1 MTKSPLRLTVLDKCK
16 DLFYNLNLHVIK
28 AGLFFFPFSYGEKF
42 IAWHNSWCGGKNCN
56 ALSIYSKPQE
66 FLRPQPNFRDKKT
79 VVCEGWAWLLG
90 SKSSSSL
97 FWMNF
102 YMASQLWWHK
112 TGVRVPASSVELST
126 LSGLRSIL
134 SGYICV
140 PVASFIHIFVTQSG
154 FITRHFP
161 LSGLW
166 LWEEDQGTDLEV
178 CLQGELTCKSRY
190 IWS

>member
-66 FLRPQPNFRDKKT
+66 FLRPQPNFRDKKA

-90 SKSSSSL
+90 SKSLSSL
-97 FWMNF
+97 
-102 YMASQLWWHK
+102 
-112 TGVRVPASSVELST
+112 SVLEEEL
-126 LSGLRSIL
+126 LHGFLIM
-134 SGYICV
+134 
-140 PVASFIHIFVTQSG
+140 VTQDRVSG
-154 FITRHFP
+154 ASKLCGAFNSFWAQAYPLWIHLCTCCLIYSYFCYSVWLHHCKTFP
-161 LSGLW
+161 PLCGSEKGI
-166 LWEEDQGTDLEV
+166 
-178 CLQGELTCKSRY
+178 GERTWKFVSKE
-190 IWS
+190 S